1 MMRELRNIER
11 CREDYM
17 RSIRQLKENMIKLQ
31 VDSSKIE
38 KIESRMGRNVGRVR
52 KCYSADTLI
61 LKSIIEE
68 VTFKNLEIDAK
79 LSRQLPQILLED
91 SLKREEKERRDEGM
105 YPICPTSPPSGLAL
119 NNSQTGCSKGSLACY

>member
-1 MMRELRNIER
+1 MRELRNIER

-31 VDSSKIE
+31 VDSSQIE
-38 KIESRMGRNVGRVR
+38 KIESRMGRSGGRVR

-68 VTFKNLEIDAK
+68 VTFKNLDIDAK
-79 LSRQLPQILLED
+79 QSRQLPQILL
-91 SLKREEKERRDEGM
+91 
-105 YPICPTSPPSGLAL
+105 
-119 NNSQTGCSKGSLACY
+119 

>member
-38 KIESRMGRNVGRVR
+38 KIESRMGRSVTRVR

-61 LKSIIEE
+61 LKSII
-68 VTFKNLEIDAK
+68 
-79 LSRQLPQILLED
+79 
-91 SLKREEKERRDEGM
+91 
-105 YPICPTSPPSGLAL
+105 
-119 NNSQTGCSKGSLACY
+119 

>member
-38 KIESRMGRNVGRVR
+38 KIESRMGRNVTRVR

-61 LKSIIEE
+61 LKSII
-68 VTFKNLEIDAK
+68 
-79 LSRQLPQILLED
+79 
-91 SLKREEKERRDEGM
+91 
-105 YPICPTSPPSGLAL
+105 
-119 NNSQTGCSKGSLACY
+119 